1 MLDLAI
7 IILNYNTRDLL
18 AGCLASLRAQG
29 GLEFVTCVVDNCSGD
44 GSADIVTEQ
53 FPEVDLIRSTANDG
67 FAAGNNLGLRAF
79 GFPANGQARYAM
91 LLNPDT
97 VVPGD

>member
-29 GLEFVTCVVDNCSGD
+29 GLEFVTCVV
-44 GSADIVTEQ
+44 GS
-53 FPEVDLIRSTANDG
+53 PNS
-67 FAAGNNLGLRAF
+67 
-79 GFPANGQARYAM
+79 PASWA
-91 LLNPDT
+91 
-97 VVPGD
+97 